1 MMFIVLSDVKFESL
15 WGRFGPAVW
24 PECIYTQGRPRAR
37 REYRRSCTKTVK
49 ALHVELC
56 NIIVVT
62 NVTLKRK
69 FDTNYIDLLRLEIL
83 TKLCF
88 C

>member
-1 MMFIVLSDVKFESL
+1 MFIVLSDVKFESL

-24 PECIYTQGRPRAR
+24 LETYTR
-37 REYRRSCTKTVK
+37 RVGHALDESIDVVVQKLVK

>member
-1 MMFIVLSDVKFESL
+1 MDLRCGWSETYTRRVGHALDESIDVVVQKL
-15 WGRFGPAVW
+15 
-24 PECIYTQGRPRAR
+24 
-37 REYRRSCTKTVK
+37 VK